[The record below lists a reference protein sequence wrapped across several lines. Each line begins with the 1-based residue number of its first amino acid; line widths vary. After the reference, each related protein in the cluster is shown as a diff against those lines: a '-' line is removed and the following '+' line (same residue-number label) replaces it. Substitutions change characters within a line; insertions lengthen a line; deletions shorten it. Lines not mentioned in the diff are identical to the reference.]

1 MQVKKQQLEP
11 DVEQQT
17 GSGWGRNTS
26 RLYIVTL
33 LISLICRVHTSCQ
46 MPGWMQHKLESRF
59 LEEAVSPSFS
69 SSDIHMASEQPHPS
83 LLASSY
89 PQGSFPP
96 CAQTASPLH
105 HSNASW
111 GSPVNST
118 KRLQTSPRSTGS
130 RSPARWCHSLPPCP
144 TSYLTAAPSRPR
156 PPCSPQPAA
165 PGMDLE
171 GYVGWDHPKPR
182 PRGS

>member
-1 MQVKKQQLEP
+1 MATALHP
-11 DVEQQT
+11 FLAL
-17 GSGWGRNTS
+17 GSFLAPHSSACQGLGRKAD
-26 RLYIVTL
+26 
-33 LISLICRVHTSCQ
+33 C
-46 MPGWMQHKLESRF
+46 
-59 LEEAVSPSFS
+59 AVSPSFS